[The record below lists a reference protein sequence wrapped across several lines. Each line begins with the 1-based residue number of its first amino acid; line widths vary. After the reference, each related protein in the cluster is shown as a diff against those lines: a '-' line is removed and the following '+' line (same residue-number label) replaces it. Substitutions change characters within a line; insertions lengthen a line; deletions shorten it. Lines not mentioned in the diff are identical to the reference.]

1 MLFQCGM
8 LSPKEDIYFEAKMR
22 NLSRTF
28 CRIFRESNI
37 KKGEETESRGYVVKC
52 RKIPFLGGGAEVWE
66 VWVRGF
72 CENPVGL
79 SLYEGHMETVEYI
92 WVNIEK
98 L

>member
-37 KKGEETESRGYVVKC
+37 KKGEATESRGYVVKC
-52 RKIPFLGGGAEVWE
+52 RKMPFFCGGRGFGGRGAEDFLKILWDSPYMRV
-66 VWVRGF
+66 
-72 CENPVGL
+72 
-79 SLYEGHMETVEYI
+79 I
-92 WVNIEK
+92 WK
-98 L
+98 LLNTFG

>member
-37 KKGEETESRGYVVKC
+37 KKGEATESRGYVVKC
-52 RKIPFLGGGAEVWE
+52 RKIPFLGGG
-66 VWVRGF
+66 GGGLGG
-72 CENPVGL
+72 VGQRIL
-79 SLYEGHMETVEYI
+79 
-92 WVNIEK
+92 
-98 L
+98 